1 MLTNYPALK
10 HGVQTSLLR
19 YHKGLFDYCME
30 HIYDAFTLKLLIN
43 DLPFIISRTFW
54 PGLALYSD
62 FMDEGDFSKDAV
74 LDLLEKFFEYPRSC
88 DVIGLYHIFWLGTYK
103 TNLTQLLEEDI
114 LYHNMVGL
122 SQNINSE
129 TFTHETLKT
138 FANSLDEH
146 NPVRKLT
153 SLDSMTIKSLMDRC
167 LQGGKWNQLFQLITA
182 AVLIALKG
190 ISRKTLH
197 QTKFDLPE
205 IKTNPIKA
213 LPLFLQF
220 DSDLGNMVKTRLGEK
235 TTLNAPLHTEIIQL
249 WEEYELC
256 KLSDGCVI
264 PEYPH
269 MWFDFMQEQISS
281 ERKEKWDKVY
291 YPKLKVFATEKLGMI
306 VPPKEKNKPVAKK
319 LERKTFKVRISK

>member
-30 HIYDAFTLKLLIN
+30 HIYDEFTLKLLIN
-43 DLPFIISRTFW
+43 DLPFIIARTFW

-88 DVIGLYHIFWLGTYK
+88 DVVALYHIFWLGTYK

-114 LYHNMVGL
+114 LYNNMAGL

-129 TFTHETLKT
+129 TFTQETLKT

-153 SLDSMTIKSLMDRC
+153 SLDSMTIKSLIDRC

-190 ISRKTLH
+190 ISRKTLY
-197 QTKFDLPE
+197 QTKFDLPD
-205 IKTNPIKA
+205 IKTTSVRA

-235 TTLNAPLHTEIIQL
+235 TTLNTPLHTEIIQL

-256 KLSDGCVI
+256 KISKGCVST
-264 PEYPH
+264 EYPH
-269 MWFDFMQEQISS
+269 MWFDFMQDQVSLD
-281 ERKEKWDKVY
+281 RKEKWDKAY
-291 YPKLKVFATEKLGMI
+291 YPKLKVFATEKLGMA
-306 VPPKEKNKPVAKK
+306 VLPKKSKSVAKK
-319 LERKTFKVRISK
+319 LERKTLKVRISK